1 MDRDTWAEEK
11 VRNYFPQCKEKATLR
26 AIAHYASRGGDG
38 VWCSIDTIAYDT
50 GQSSR
55 TVRRHVRAL
64 VMRGELVTWCDR
76 KRARDT
82 NFYFIPLCTET
93 PAELEERTGIS
104 AKQMKLPIV
113 QRDHAG
119 GVPACVPKRPWGRVG
134 VSYPQGQ
141 NDPQEQIHRTEPMNI
156 KKAVIKK
163 SSQDEDRDLGGPISD
178 ETRSL
183 IADTLAKLKVEPQDY
198 LVPTLPGT
206 RLREAIYG
214 ERVSEVG
221 LDGNR

>member
-11 VRNYFPQCKEKATLR
+11 VRNYFPQCKEKGTLH

-38 VWCSIDTIAYDT
+38 VWCSIDTLAYDT
-50 GQSSR
+50 GQSAR
-55 TVRRHVRAL
+55 TVRRHIRAL

-82 NFYFIPLCTET
+82 NFYFIPLCQESD
-93 PAELEERTGIS
+93 AELEERTGVS
-104 AKQMKLPIV
+104 MKQLRLPIV

-119 GVPACVPKRPWGRVG
+119 GLPAVVPECPSGRVKLTH
-134 VSYPQGQ
+134 PQGQ
-141 NDPQEQIHRTEPMNI
+141 NDLQEQNHRTEPMNI

-163 SSQDEDRDLGGPISD
+163 STQDDDRELGGPISD
-178 ETRSL
+178 DTRNL
-183 IADTLAKLKVEPQDY
+183 IADTLAKLRVQPEDY
-198 LVPTLPGT
+198 LVPTRPGT

-214 ERVSEVG
+214 QGVAEAGS
-221 LDGNR
+221 DGNR